1 MKSSRSPLRALA
13 FGGAALAFVFSLWLL
28 AASQTQMPAEP
39 VSAAAVSEAGYYA
52 ALSGNQVA
60 IYLNGRAEPVLITDI
75 DARTLPDA
83 DRERLAEGIPL
94 DGAADV
100 NRLLEDYS
108 G

>member
-1 MKSSRSPLRALA
+1 MKTASPLRARALA
-13 FGGAALAFVFSLWLL
+13 GAAAAFAFSLCLL
-28 AASQTQMPAEP
+28 AASREPAPAEP
-39 VSAAAVSEAGYYA
+39 VTAAAVGEAGYYA